1 MRDELPLH
9 PSLTLP
15 TIVNWFYA
23 TLDNIFHHHHYHHV
37 HVNVCFSCLHASSLV
52 SVYYPEIISS
62 GQILRIHLTT
72 HASFQFSLI
81 RSSSLTGQLSLPF
94 IVALRTYV
102 ECNLPVDPKG
112 KPLAHKGTKSLNLIH
127 PLLTLVITL
136 PTTPILASIL

>member
-23 TLDNIFHHHHYHHV
+23 TLDNIFHHHYHHV

-72 HASFQFSLI
+72 HASF
-81 RSSSLTGQLSLPF
+81 
-94 IVALRTYV
+94 
-102 ECNLPVDPKG
+102 
-112 KPLAHKGTKSLNLIH
+112 
-127 PLLTLVITL
+127 
-136 PTTPILASIL
+136 